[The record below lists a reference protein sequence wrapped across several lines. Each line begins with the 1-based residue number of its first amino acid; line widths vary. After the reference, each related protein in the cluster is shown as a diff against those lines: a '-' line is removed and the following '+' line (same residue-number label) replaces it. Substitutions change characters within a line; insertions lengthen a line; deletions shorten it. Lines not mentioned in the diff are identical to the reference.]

1 MSDKSVSSDNIQ
13 KESDHPKQENIEIK
27 SNMNNPDSLLTE
39 EDEISL
45 QNYRKEKENGQLLS
59 ESEVK
64 AGLNL

>member
-1 MSDKSVSSDNIQ
+1 MSDKSVSSDNIL
-13 KESDHPKQENIEIK
+13 KESDHPEQETEEIK
-27 SNMNNPDSLLTE
+27 SNMNNPDSILTE

-64 AGLNL
+64 ARLGL